1 MNNSKNSSKRTN
13 DGELE
18 HPPKKRVMFE
28 DENDDRIID
37 HDIKEEKNIRKLI
50 IEENLKD
57 EQGEENYQNK
67 DHSKKFILDQV
78 DKEFFMKADQK
89 NLPQL
94 HCFLCGK
101 YFKNSYHWIRH
112 IKASDKCNFQ
122 CIVCNQSKVN
132 TNWNLHQLRCL
143 NILKRIATTGFIF
156 KECKRKKDKKN
167 GKYICVAHNN
177 MSEHMNLQNRIIK
190 KATEEEL
197 QKESNE
203 DNQIEENSDETNEN
217 QEIYRKI
224 YKTST
229 NINRCE
235 KYDESILK
243 TKDEDLKD
251 IKLKLEN
258 SKVELTRVE
267 ELYLV
272 NEILKIRCNTCDKNL
287 YKNKRFTKCDNCD
300 KSFLSA
306 LSDAKFKYARI
317 ELIKDDL
324 NLKND
329 ELQLICKSCDE
340 DFCTYKNFKK
350 HINEEKLHC
359 KLCDKGFCKYEQLA
373 RHQKIEI
380 NVLFVTNV

>member
-1 MNNSKNSSKRTN
+1 
-13 DGELE
+13 
-18 HPPKKRVMFE
+18 
-28 DENDDRIID
+28 
-37 HDIKEEKNIRKLI
+37 
-50 IEENLKD
+50 
-57 EQGEENYQNK
+57 
-67 DHSKKFILDQV
+67 
-78 DKEFFMKADQK
+78 
-89 NLPQL
+89 
-94 HCFLCGK
+94 
-101 YFKNSYHWIRH
+101 
-112 IKASDKCNFQ
+112 
-122 CIVCNQSKVN
+122 
-132 TNWNLHQLRCL
+132 
-143 NILKRIATTGFIF
+143 
-156 KECKRKKDKKN
+156 
-167 GKYICVAHNN
+167 

-287 YKNKRFTKCDNCD
+287 YKNKRFR
-300 KSFLSA
+300 SFYS
-306 LSDAKFKYARI
+306 
-317 ELIKDDL
+317 
-324 NLKND
+324 
-329 ELQLICKSCDE
+329 
-340 DFCTYKNFKK
+340 
-350 HINEEKLHC
+350 
-359 KLCDKGFCKYEQLA
+359 
-373 RHQKIEI
+373 
-380 NVLFVTNV
+380 